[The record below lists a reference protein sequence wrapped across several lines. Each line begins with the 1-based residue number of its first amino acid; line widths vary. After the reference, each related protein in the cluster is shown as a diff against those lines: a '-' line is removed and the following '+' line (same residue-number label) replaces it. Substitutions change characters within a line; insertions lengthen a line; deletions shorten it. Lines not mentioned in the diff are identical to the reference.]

1 MSGGRSSGL
10 RIAWF
15 VALFSTGLLAGLLFD
30 FWAFI
35 TPALATLPGPAFVAV
50 TQAIDRQFLVPIVFV
65 YVVVNLSGLAVVLLL
80 LRERGSPAFALT
92 TAALVGTLVGTAS
105 TLLINVPINLE
116 VINTWSAQ
124 APPANWAEV
133 RDRWD
138 QAHAFRTA
146 FFVLTF
152 GCQLVA
158 VLLPGPSQS
167 AHATSPPPD
176 ASGQRSDL

>member
-10 RIAWF
+10 QIAWF

-50 TQAIDRQFLVPIVFV
+50 TQAIDLQFLVPIVFIYILV
-65 YVVVNLSGLAVVLLL
+65 DFSGLAVVLLL
-80 LRERGSPAFALT
+80 LRERGSPVFALT
-92 TAALVGTLVGTAS
+92 T
-105 TLLINVPINLE
+105 
-116 VINTWSAQ
+116 AQ

-146 FFVLTF
+146 LFVLAF
-152 GCQLVA
+152 ACQLA
-158 VLLPGPSQS
+158 AIMLP
-167 AHATSPPPD
+167 TSRQIGGKPD
-176 ASGQRSDL
+176 R